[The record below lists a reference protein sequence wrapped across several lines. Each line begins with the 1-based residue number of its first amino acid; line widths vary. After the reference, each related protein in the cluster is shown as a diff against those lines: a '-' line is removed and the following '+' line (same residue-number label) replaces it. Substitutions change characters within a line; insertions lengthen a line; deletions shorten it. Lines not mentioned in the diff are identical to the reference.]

1 MRDGIELGKEV
12 KSEVLPNQYNQE
24 HEQDDLSAMN
34 RTSQSHRSAVD
45 NYNVEITESLKRIND
60 LIKKII

>member
-24 HEQDDLSAMN
+24 YEQDDLSAMN
-34 RTSQSHRSAVD
+34 RPSQSHRRAVD
-45 NYNVEITESLKRIND
+45 NYNVEITESLKRINE